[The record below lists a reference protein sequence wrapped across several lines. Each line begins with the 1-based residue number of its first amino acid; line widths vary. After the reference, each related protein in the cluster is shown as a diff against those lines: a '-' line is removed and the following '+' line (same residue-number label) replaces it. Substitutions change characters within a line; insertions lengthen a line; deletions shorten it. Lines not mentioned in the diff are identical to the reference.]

1 MDQRLERIEQMQ
13 IQMQEQLTK
22 FQQNI
27 KDQMLEFQSN
37 VINQLTQLLA
47 RGLER
52 EESPAVHFEEDKE
65 EPYYPSNFIPIT
77 VQPDM
82 HPQRAPLTI
91 KSQQYQTNT
100 LTPMNRPTGSR
111 SNLKNNLVN
120 PIALDNPAKIKK
132 VRVEYSDT
140 IKAPRKKRE

>member
-1 MDQRLERIEQMQ
+1 
-13 IQMQEQLTK
+13 MQEQLIK
-22 FQQNI
+22 FQQNM
-27 KDQMLEFQSN
+27 KDRMLEFQSN

-52 EESPAVHFEEDKE
+52 EESPVVHFGEDKE
-65 EPYYPSNFIPIT
+65 YPNYPSNFIPIS

-82 HPQRAPLTI
+82 HPQGALLTI

-100 LTPMNRPTGSR
+100 LTPMNHPTGSR

-120 PIALDNPAKIKK
+120 PIALDNPVEIK
-132 VRVEYSDT
+132 
-140 IKAPRKKRE
+140 